1 MSIMGALF
9 ADFISIVIL
18 FKVCCAKSL
27 PLYGV
32 NFAVLYNHSSGTC
45 PLVVAIFQCAVVR
58 IACKGVLWL
67 NSYSDF
73 TSCNDYVIYRT
84 GVD

>member
-1 MSIMGALF
+1 MSVMGALF
-9 ADFISIVIL
+9 AASISIAIL
-18 FKVCCAKSL
+18 FEVCCAGSL

-32 NFAVLYNHSSGTC
+32 NFAVLYNHSSGTS
-45 PLVVAIFQCAVVR
+45 PLFVAIFQCAVVR
-58 IACKGVLWL
+58 IACKGVPWL

-84 GVD
+84 GD